1 VTSDVTNPN
10 IVSDKSV
17 VDSGGDLHRKV
28 VLGKIV
34 GAFGV
39 TGWVKVESYTDPIDN
54 ILDYPVWQL
63 SDGEGWRPSKLITGR
78 VTSKGVQA
86 QLERIADRTAAER
99 SRGILIAVERSEL
112 PQPAAGQYYWDD
124 LIGLEAYSPAGEL
137 LGRIEDIR
145 ATAAHAL
152 LLIAGLHDAKRVEHL
167 VPLVSERLLSVDLA
181 ARRATVDW
189 DSSWS

>member
-1 VTSDVTNPN
+1 LDVTEPK
-10 IVSDKSV
+10 IERDHP
-17 VDSGGDLHRKV
+17 DRKV

-39 TGWVKVESYTDPIDN
+39 LGWVKVESFTDPIDN

-63 SDGEGWRPSKLITGR
+63 SDGAGWKPSKLLAGR

-86 QLERIADRTAAER
+86 QLETIEDRTAAER
-99 SRGILIAVERSEL
+99 TRGVLIAVARNEL
-112 PQPAAGQYYWDD
+112 PKPAAGQHYWDD
-124 LIGLEAYSPAGEL
+124 LIGLDAYSPAGEL
-137 LGRIEDIR
+137 LGTIEEIR

-152 LLIAGLHDAKRVEHL
+152 LSIAGTFDGKRIEHL
-167 VPLVSERLLSVDLA
+167 VPLVSERLLKVDLP

-189 DSSWS
+189 EGSWS